1 LWLHPGMQHRLCRW
15 AQCTRRAATSL
26 HQVYISTGAGAL
38 NHLPDNKVEAILAR
52 MRPPLRAAE
61 YDEAVEQAVV
71 DIGLGLAGQGA
82 PVHHTQLKIGL
93 RCSIGR

>member
-1 LWLHPGMQHRLCRW
+1 M
-15 AQCTRRAATSL
+15 
-26 HQVYISTGAGAL
+26 YISTGAGAL
-38 NHLPDNKVEAILAR
+38 NQLPNDKVEAILSR

-82 PVHHTQLKIGL
+82 EPIQGFTSQSRPLCATFWRLHGA
-93 RCSIGR
+93 